1 MLKAIKILTRTD
13 ELLKDEDQS
22 EINKPEFSQPILTA
36 LQVALVDLLRSFGI
50 HAALVIGHSSGEI
63 AAAYVQHSTSNCLLL
78 LTATSYYL
86 GAISAKS
93 AWKIAYNRGAFTALL
108 TECGLQNGA
117 MMSVGLSEIQ
127 IRPYID
133 QLANLSNGRS
143 LFVACINSHK
153 NVTLSGDSDLIDLLK
168 DKLKSEGIF
177 AHKLVVGVAY
187 HSPHMHAIARN
198 YGLSI
203 QDLEKGIPPA
213 NAVTMVSSI
222 TGQRVTADQLSSFQY
237 WVDNMVSPVKFSAA
251 VEQACAQYTRQIRK
265 KLDCSH
271 RDHLQVNFLLE
282 IGPHSA
288 LKGPIRDILTQS
300 SGGESI
306 SYASV
311 LIRSQQSLHSML
323 NSLGQLHCLG
333 YTINM
338 DKVNLLTQKCPRLLH
353 DLPEYP
359 FDHSRRHWEES
370 RISKNL
376 RLHPQNKLDLLGKPV
391 PDWNPLE
398 ARWRNFI
405 RVSEMPWVEDH
416 MVSILVLKLFSVN
429 LIESSRS
436 TKP

>member
-1 MLKAIKILTRTD
+1 M
-13 ELLKDEDQS
+13 
-22 EINKPEFSQPILTA
+22 TA
-36 LQVALVDLLRSFGI
+36 VQVALVDLLRSFGI

-63 AAAYVQHSTSNCLLL
+63 AAAYVQLSTSDCQLL
-78 LTATSYYL
+78 LTAASYYL
-86 GAISAKS
+86 GAISAKA
-93 AWKIAYNRGAFTALL
+93 AWKIAYNRGVFTASL

-127 IRPYID
+127 CHAYID
-133 QLANLSNGRS
+133 QLANISNDRS
-143 LFVACINSHK
+143 LCVACINSHR
-153 NVTLSGDSDLIDLLK
+153 NVTLSGDADLIDLLE

-187 HSPHMHAIARN
+187 HSPHMQAIARN

-203 QDLEKGIPPA
+203 QDLEKGVAPP

-222 TGQRVTADQLSSFQY
+222 TGQRVTADQLCSFQY

-271 RDHLQVNFLLE
+271 RNHLQVNVLLE

-288 LKGPIRDILTQS
+288 LKGPIRDILTQIP
-300 SGGESI
+300 GGVGI

-311 LIRSQQSLHSML
+311 LIRRQQSLHSML

-333 YTINM
+333 YSINM
-338 DKVNLLTQKCPRLLH
+338 DKVNLLSKEPQKRPRLLH

-359 FDHSRRHWEES
+359 FDHSRRYWEES
-370 RISKNL
+370 RISRNV
-376 RLHPQNKLDLLGKPV
+376 RLSPQNKLDLLGKPV

-398 ARWRNFI
+398 AKWRNFI

-416 MVSILVLKLFSVN
+416 TVSLRVLGTQT
-429 LIESSRS
+429 I
-436 TKP
+436 